1 MIVYV
6 FIIIILTSVIILL
19 SLKNTLLFKSK
30 KKSLIFKV
38 LLLIIVNL
46 VSIMLYFNF
55 SNYWIGTTFV
65 DKFKTQTNTENREAN
80 EIAIIRDVMIN
91 LEKELITSPNNIEK
105 ILELAEIKFIL
116 GYLEDALNLYNIAR
130 GLSPKNID
138 IMLSEVRIRV
148 ILESENLSQ
157 ETLKL
162 LNNILFIEENNVMA
176 LYIMGN
182 YKYANKDFT
191 EAKKI
196 FLVLK
201 SLLKKNTQE
210 YNEVQNK
217 IFEMDKYY
225 DK

>member
-80 EIAIIRDVMIN
+80 EIAIIREVMIN
-91 LEKELITSPNNIEK
+91 LEKEL
-105 ILELAEIKFIL
+105 
-116 GYLEDALNLYNIAR
+116 LY
-130 GLSPKNID
+130 
-138 IMLSEVRIRV
+138 
-148 ILESENLSQ
+148 
-157 ETLKL
+157 
-162 LNNILFIEENNVMA
+162 
-176 LYIMGN
+176 
-182 YKYANKDFT
+182 
-191 EAKKI
+191 
-196 FLVLK
+196 
-201 SLLKKNTQE
+201 
-210 YNEVQNK
+210 
-217 IFEMDKYY
+217 
-225 DK
+225 

>member
-6 FIIIILTSVIILL
+6 FIIIILTSIIILL
-19 SLKNTLLFKSK
+19 SLKSTLLFKSK

-55 SNYWIGTTFV
+55 SNYWIGTTLV
-65 DKFKTQTNTENREAN
+65 EKFKTQTNTENREAN
-80 EIAIIRDVMIN
+80 EIAIIREAMIN
-91 LEKELITSPNNIEK
+91 LEKELITFPNNIEK

-116 GYLEDALNLYNIAR
+116 GYLEDALNLYNKAR
-130 GLSPKNID
+130 GLSPKNIN

-196 FLVLK
+196 FLVLE

-210 YNEVQNK
+210 YNEIQNK
-217 IFEMDKYY
+217 IFEMEK
-225 DK
+225 K

>member
-80 EIAIIRDVMIN
+80 EIAIIREVMIN

-116 GYLEDALNLYNIAR
+116 CYLEDALNLYNIAR